1 MIMVK
6 RLKKLLWTMV
16 LVLAGAV
23 VAEPISFGRL
33 TFENFV
39 TDASDGV
46 AGIYFSTVCEPGT
59 FQSKDAAYVVIGCVY
74 PAHQAVDPTMSGDLV
89 IPSTIMGLPVRRV
102 NANAFTACTRLTSI
116 TFPPTL
122 REVGPKAFSLCT
134 SLTNVTFLG
143 SSDSGVE
150 VVCEQAFTN
159 CVSLQ
164 SVKFPASFRR
174 LGREVFVN
182 CDALERIDFLGNA
195 PELDAPLPL
204 PANDYDARSYLGEKR
219 YTGTATRPRAKIYA
233 RPDTYGW
240 RGPYKGG
247 LPEKWPIQYG
257 WATAHDVYALPAS
270 AGTVI
275 KLAEGRGP
283 L

>member
-1 MIMVK
+1 MKQIFA
-6 RLKKLLWTMV
+6 LL
-16 LVLAGAV
+16 GAV
-23 VAEPISFGRL
+23 LWGVVAAEPMSFGRM

-46 AGIYFSTVCEPGT
+46 ADIYFSTVCEPGT
-59 FQSKDAAYVVIGCVY
+59 FTSREAAYVVIGCVY
-74 PAHQAVDPTMSGDLV
+74 PVHQAVDATRSGDLV

-143 SSDSGVE
+143 SATSGLE
-150 VVCEQAFTN
+150 VIGEQAFTN
-159 CVSLQ
+159 CVSLK
-164 SVKFPASFRR
+164 SVTFPASFRR
-174 LGREVFVN
+174 LGREVFIN
-182 CDALERIDFLGNA
+182 CDLLERINFLGHA

-204 PANDYDARSYLGEKR
+204 PSNSYDARSYLGEKR

-257 WATAHDVYALPAS
+257 WATAHDVYALPPS

-275 KLAEGRGP
+275 RLAETR
-283 L
+283 